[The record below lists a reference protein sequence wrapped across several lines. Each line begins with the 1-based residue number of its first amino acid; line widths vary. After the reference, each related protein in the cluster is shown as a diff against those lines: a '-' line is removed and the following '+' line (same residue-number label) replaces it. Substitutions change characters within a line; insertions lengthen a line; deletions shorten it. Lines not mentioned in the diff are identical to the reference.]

1 MQTILGSTGSIGTEL
16 AKALPSYTSD
26 IRLVSRS
33 PKAIM
38 GGESLV
44 SANLLNAQEADIA
57 IAGSEIVYLTV
68 GLPYH
73 TDVWQRDWPI
83 LMQNVIDA
91 CKKYGSRLVFFDNV
105 YPYGIVDGWMTE
117 DSPIRPASVKGE
129 ARAKVDRMVMEAVE
143 KGEIEAI
150 LARAADFYGITP
162 MAYLHLM
169 VFENL
174 TKGKKAQYL
183 VGPQYKH
190 SFTHIKDAAIGS
202 AILGNTPEAFNQT
215 WHLPT
220 DMNVLTGKEWVELV
234 AEETGAKPNF
244 MTIPKWMMKVLGF
257 FNKDLSGMVEMLYQ
271 NERDYLFSC
280 EKFNAAFD
288 YRAMTAR
295 EGVKYTLEEMR
306 EGETARMAKS

>member
-1 MQTILGSTGSIGTEL
+1 MQTILGSTGAIGSEL
-16 AKALPSYTSD
+16 ARILPAYTND

-33 PKAIM
+33 PKEIS

-44 SANLLNAQEADIA
+44 SANLLDSEEADKA
-57 IAGSEIVYLTV
+57 IAGSEVAYLTV
-68 GLPYH
+68 GLPYR
-73 TDVWQRDWPI
+73 TEIWQRDWPI
-83 LMQNVIDA
+83 LMKNVIDA
-91 CKKYGSRLVFFDNV
+91 CKKHGTKLVFFDNV

-117 DSPIRPASVKGE
+117 DSPIRPSSVKGE
-129 ARAKVDRMVMEAVE
+129 ARTEVDRMVMEAVE

-150 LARAADFYGITP
+150 LARSADFYGITP

-174 TKGKKAQYL
+174 AKGKKAQYL
-183 VGPQYKH
+183 VGPQFKH
-190 SFTHIKDAAIGS
+190 SFTHIVDAAKGT
-202 AILGNTPEAFNQT
+202 AILGNTPEAYNQT

-234 AEETGAKPNF
+234 AEEAGAKPTF
-244 MTIPKWMMKVLGF
+244 MTIPKWMMQMLGF
-257 FNKDLSGMVEMLYQ
+257 FNKDMKGMVEMLYQ

-295 EGVKYTLEEMR
+295 EGVKYTLDQMKER
-306 EGETARMAKS
+306 EKARMVKS